1 MEEATFNGMIVNFT
15 SDFTVEYSIFPRVK
29 SFLVNEYYASSELG
43 GAISNIPKEQ
53 CKYPIVAVVP
63 MTISKVELENV
74 PRSLYAISIRVVKN
88 KSMTLL
94 MHNNLIGDAETIRWI
109 IENVNT
115 RKGFKV
121 RAFRLK
127 EKTYKFLSMKID
139 MDLRLPTNS
148 DKIKELQKVEIS

>member
-1 MEEATFNGMIVNFT
+1 
-15 SDFTVEYSIFPRVK
+15 
-29 SFLVNEYYASSELG
+29 
-43 GAISNIPKEQ
+43 
-53 CKYPIVAVVP
+53 